1 MSDNRAMSNERPDDA
16 PASGSNP
23 ARVPAFLPG
32 IKPQNSLNFEGNK
45 LEHWPLWK
53 QQWANYVVI
62 SRLDTQSQDYQ
73 TAMLLNS
80 IGTDALKV
88 FNGFV
93 FAPNETRDVSNILRK
108 FDEHIIGQ
116 LNETYERY
124 RFNCRNQTP
133 GEAVDAFITALRNL
147 AKNCNFC
154 ECMRESLLRDRVIMG
169 ILDSDLRKRLL
180 QMPDLTINLCIDMCR
195 AYEATETRMRYMEGS
210 SQVEVHTVKPTR
222 PSAHSTKGKMRGQPR
237 KQAKCR
243 FCGKTHEMTKES
255 CPAWG
260 KLCSKCN
267 GRNHFAIVCQNK
279 GRVHVV
285 NAERQDDNAY
295 ELLNGVTTV
304 NNVKPEKAESPSK
317 PLIFAEMC
325 IDGKRIKFQVDSGAS
340 VNLIPACH
348 IGEAELSRPTK
359 VLQMWDKSLKTPL
372 GECRVKMINPA
383 NNKKYAVLFT
393 VVNEDLMP
401 VLGASASQQMGLI
414 TVNRANIRQVTATN
428 READILEKYK
438 DVFND
443 DVGHFPGKAHLEV
456 DATVKPVI
464 TPARKIPF
472 ALRPRL
478 KDELD
483 QLTEKG
489 VIAPVNE
496 PTEWVS
502 ALALATKKSGEL
514 RICIDPRPLNKA
526 LRREHYKLPTLDDVL
541 PELSKARIIT
551 TVDLKSGYWHVELDE
566 ESSKLTTFATPH
578 GRFRWLRLP
587 FGTNVSAEIFAK
599 RLHDCVHDL
608 PGLICVAD
616 DIMVYGVGSTDEEAM
631 IDHDVKL
638 EKLLQRCLDIGIRL
652 NASKMKL
659 RQRSVTFLGHIITKD
674 GLMADPAKIEAIR
687 DMPCPTDV
695 AGVQRLNGFVNY
707 LAKFLPGLSDVMEPI
722 RQLTKTDVPWNW
734 SKTQEDAFEA
744 MKRLVSEAPVLR
756 FYDPDKELSIQCD
769 ASQTGL
775 GAALLQDG
783 QPLAFVSRALTDT
796 ETRYAQLEK
805 EMLAVVWSIEKFDQY
820 TYGRRVNMISDH
832 KPLESIM
839 KKALA
844 NAPKRLQGMMMR
856 LQKYDINLIYVPG
869 KHLLLADTLS
879 RAYRPTTDGRH
890 DDFEHVHA
898 LQYMAMTDS
907 RLEAIR
913 VATEAD
919 EVMTALKQ
927 IILKGWPDERIH
939 APPLVQIYFAFRD
952 ELAIHDGIVFR
963 GERVVVPASQRSVLK
978 EKIHSSHLGID
989 GCLRRAKECLFWPN
1003 MTSEIREYISTCSIC
1018 RTYETANQ
1026 RETLMSHDIPDRP
1039 WAKVGTDLFAKD
1051 GRDYLITVDYYSNFW
1066 EVDLLPSTEST
1077 MVINK
1082 LKNHFARYGIPDTIV
1097 SDGGPQYVSHE
1108 FAKFCKSW
1116 DIIHVTSSPYNSKA
1130 NGKTE
1135 SAVKTC
1141 KQIMRKSKDACSDPY
1156 LAILDHRNTPSQGFL
1171 SSPAQRLMSRRTK
1184 TLLPTASALLRP
1196 EVVDARHTER
1206 DMKRSQTQQATYY
1219 NKRASDSTLL
1229 GQATPL
1235 TGLSNKVLLLA

>member
-1 MSDNRAMSNERPDDA
+1 
-16 PASGSNP
+16 
-23 ARVPAFLPG
+23 
-32 IKPQNSLNFEGNK
+32 
-45 LEHWPLWK
+45 
-53 QQWANYVVI
+53 
-62 SRLDTQSQDYQ
+62 
-73 TAMLLNS
+73 MLLNS
-80 IGTDALKV
+80 IGTEALKV
-88 FNGFV
+88 YNGFV
-93 FAPNETRDVSNILRK
+93 FAPDESRDVTHIIRK
-108 FDEHIIGQ
+108 FNEHIIGQ

-124 RFNCRNQTP
+124 QLNCRNQTP
-133 GEAVDAFITALRNL
+133 GESVDSFVTALRNL

-154 ECMRESLLRDRVIMG
+154 ECMRDSLLRDRVIMG
-169 ILDSDLRKRLL
+169 ILDNDLRKRLL

-195 AYEATETRMRYMEGS
+195 AYEATENRMRYMEGS
-210 SQVEVHTVKPTR
+210 SQEEVHSIKHTR
-222 PSAHSTKGKMRGQPR
+222 SPPHSTKGKMRGHQPR
-237 KQAKCR
+237 KQVKCR
-243 FCGKTHEMTKES
+243 FCRKTHEMTKEA

-260 KLCSKCN
+260 KLCSNCN
-267 GRNHFAIVCQNK
+267 GRNHFAIVCQKK

-285 NAERQDDNAY
+285 DAELQHDNAY

-304 NNVKPEKAESPSK
+304 NKVKSEKAVSPSK

-325 IDGKRIKFQVDSGAS
+325 IDRKRIKFQVDCGAS
-340 VNLIPACH
+340 VNLIPVHH
-348 IGEAELSRPTK
+348 IGDAEVSRPTK
-359 VLQMWDKSLKTPL
+359 VLQMCDKSLKTPL

-383 NNKKYAVLFT
+383 NDKKYAVLFT
-393 VVNEDLMP
+393 VVKEDLMP

-428 READILEKYK
+428 REPDIIAKYK
-438 DVFND
+438 DVFNN
-443 DVGHFPGKAHLEV
+443 DVGHFPGEAHLEV

-464 TPARKIPF
+464 NPARKIPF

-502 ALALATKKSGEL
+502 ALALVTKKSGEL

-541 PELSKARIIT
+541 PELLKTRIIT
-551 TVDLKSGYWHVELDE
+551 TVDLKSGYWHVKLDA

-616 DIMVYGVGSTDEEAM
+616 DIMIYGVGSTDEEAM

-722 RQLTKTDVPWNW
+722 RQLTKMDVPWNW
-734 SKTQEDAFEA
+734 SRTQDNAFEA

-756 FYDPDKELSIQCD
+756 FNDPDKELSIQCD

-783 QPLAFVSRALTDT
+783 QPLAFVSRALADT

-820 TYGRRVNMISDH
+820 TYGRRVNMVSDH

-844 NAPKRLQGMMMR
+844 SAPKRLQGMMMR

-869 KHLLLADTLS
+869 TNLLLADTLS

-890 DDFEHVHA
+890 DDFEPVHA
-898 LQYMAMTDS
+898 LQYMAMTYS

-919 EVMTALKQ
+919 QVMTALKQ

-978 EKIHSSHLGID
+978 EKIHINSSHLGID
-989 GCLRRAKECLFWPN
+989 GCLRRAKECLFWPKIRDQRVYLDMQHLQN
-1003 MTSEIREYISTCSIC
+1003 LRISQSE
-1018 RTYETANQ
+1018 
-1026 RETLMSHDIPDRP
+1026 
-1039 WAKVGTDLFAKD
+1039 
-1051 GRDYLITVDYYSNFW
+1051 
-1066 EVDLLPSTEST
+1066 
-1077 MVINK
+1077 
-1082 LKNHFARYGIPDTIV
+1082 
-1097 SDGGPQYVSHE
+1097 
-1108 FAKFCKSW
+1108 
-1116 DIIHVTSSPYNSKA
+1116 
-1130 NGKTE
+1130 
-1135 SAVKTC
+1135 
-1141 KQIMRKSKDACSDPY
+1141 
-1156 LAILDHRNTPSQGFL
+1156 RNTDEPRH
-1171 SSPAQRLMSRRTK
+1171 PR
-1184 TLLPTASALLRP
+1184 PT
-1196 EVVDARHTER
+1196 
-1206 DMKRSQTQQATYY
+1206 
-1219 NKRASDSTLL
+1219 L
-1229 GQATPL
+1229 GQ
-1235 TGLSNKVLLLA
+1235 GRHRSVRKGW